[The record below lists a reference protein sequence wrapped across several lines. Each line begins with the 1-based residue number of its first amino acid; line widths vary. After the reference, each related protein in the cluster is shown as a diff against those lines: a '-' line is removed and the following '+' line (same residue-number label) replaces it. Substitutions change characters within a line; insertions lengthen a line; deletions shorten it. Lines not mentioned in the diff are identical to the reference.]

1 MDDPEGALELA
12 KDHVKM
18 AVAKVSQDNAL
29 TRQKFP
35 VIQEALVVGGGVTGM
50 FAALDL
56 AKSVKVHLVER
67 SPTIG
72 GHMAQLDKTFPTMD
86 CSACI
91 ITPKMVEV
99 GRNPNIDLLTYA
111 EIESTEMNVGNF
123 HVKVRQKARRIDH
136 SICTGCGSCSKVC
149 PVTAP
154 NEWDMNLSHRS
165 AAYIPFPQAVPGK
178 YTIDANACIE
188 CGSCLEAC
196 EVGAIDL
203 NQQDEIIDL
212 NVGAIILATGNNI
225 YDPSKLWRYGYAKF
239 KNVLTGIELE
249 RMLSSS
255 GPTLGHV
262 IRPSDKQTPE
272 RVAFLQCVRITR
284 CPSWCSSL
292 LLSSMLHVCNQTG

>member
-1 MDDPEGALELA
+1 
-12 KDHVKM
+12 
-18 AVAKVSQDNAL
+18 
-29 TRQKFP
+29 
-35 VIQEALVVGGGVTGM
+35 
-50 FAALDL
+50 
-56 AKSVKVHLVER
+56 
-67 SPTIG
+67 
-72 GHMAQLDKTFPTMD
+72 
-86 CSACI
+86 
-91 ITPKMVEV
+91 
-99 GRNPNIDLLTYA
+99 
-111 EIESTEMNVGNF
+111 
-123 HVKVRQKARRIDH
+123 
-136 SICTGCGSCSKVC
+136 
-149 PVTAP
+149 
-154 NEWDMNLSHRS
+154 MNLSHRS

-262 IRPSDKQTPE
+262 IRPF
-272 RVAFLQCVRITR
+272 R
-284 CPSWCSSL
+284 
-292 LLSSMLHVCNQTG
+292 